1 MLFALYGVLF
11 LGGMYLMGLAFNLPA
26 FQGIVFGLGILMV
39 CGALGAP
46 MMANAIENRGEDTRR

>member
-11 LGGMYLMGLAFNLPA
+11 LGGLYLMGLAFNLPA
-26 FQGIVFGLGILMV
+26 FQGLVFAIGILLV

-46 MMANAIENRGEDTRR
+46 MMANAIENRKGDSRR